1 MGRFAHFSDCHL
13 GAWRDEKLKEM
24 NLISFVKAVDCCLA
38 EKVDFIIISGDLF
51 DTTLP
56 DLAVVQRAVE
66 KIREAKDKGITIY
79 LTYGSHDFAPNSISI
94 VDVLNTAGLFKKAVE
109 AEVTDE
115 KIKLKFLVDHRT
127 GAKIAGLSGRRLG
140 LEKKYFEMLDSK
152 NLESEE
158 GFKIFVFHNAIIELR
173 TPTASY
179 SEGVP
184 ISSFPKG
191 FDYYAGG
198 HVHET
203 LKHEVKEYGLV
214 TFPGCLFGS
223 SFTDLELTAKGE
235 KRGIFI
241 VDFEDKI
248 TNSRFLELKVDE
260 VFFEELNANK
270 KTASQIGNALS
281 SIAAKAD
288 VKGKIALLK
297 VNGEL
302 SGGKPADVNFTKIRQ
317 TLLDRGAIV
326 ANINHFNFSTE
337 EKLSFGQVV
346 GKSRQEIEARVFFDF
361 VSSFKL
367 DPTLDSA
374 LKTKL
379 EKALRS
385 DGGIKLA
392 TDFLNSLKL
401 EKQEGE
407 SKRDFEERIIKNAM
421 HLLGLQE
428 DSS

>member
-1 MGRFAHFSDCHL
+1 MSRFAHFGDCHL
-13 GAWRDEKLKEM
+13 GAWRDAKLKEL
-24 NLISFVKAVDCCLA
+24 NLNAFAKAVDCCLA
-38 EKVDFIIISGDLF
+38 ENVDFIIISGDLF

-56 DLAVVQRAVE
+56 DLAIVQKAVE
-66 KIREAKDKGITIY
+66 KLRDVRDKGIAIY

-94 VDVLNTAGLFKKAVE
+94 IDVLNTAGLFRKAVE
-109 AEVTDE
+109 AEVADE
-115 KIKLKFLVDHRT
+115 KIKLKFLVDPRT

-152 NLESEE
+152 SLESEE
-158 GFKIFVFHNAIIELR
+158 GFKIFVFHNAIIEMR
-173 TPTASY
+173 TPTATY

-184 ISSFPKG
+184 ISNFPKG

-203 LKHEVKEYGLV
+203 LKNEVKGYGLV

-235 KRGIFI
+235 KRGLFI

-248 TNSRFLELKVDE
+248 TNVKFLETEVGD
-260 VFFEELNANK
+260 VFFEEVNANK
-270 KTASQIGNALS
+270 RTASQISDALS
-281 SIAAKAD
+281 STAEKAD

-297 VNGEL
+297 VHGEL
-302 SGGKPADVNFTKIRQ
+302 LSGKPADINFTKIRQ

-326 ANINHFNFSTE
+326 ANINHFSLSTE
-337 EKLSFGQVV
+337 EKQSVGHVV
-346 GKSRQEIEARVFFDF
+346 GKSRQEIEAKVFFDS

-367 DPTLDSA
+367 DPAIEGA
-374 LKTKL
+374 LKIKL

-385 DGGIKLA
+385 EGGIKLA
-392 TDFLNSLKL
+392 SDLLNSLKL

-407 SKRDFEERIIKNAM
+407 SKRDFEERIIKNAV
-421 HLLGLQE
+421 HLLDLQE
-428 DSS
+428 SSS

>member
-1 MGRFAHFSDCHL
+1 M
-13 GAWRDEKLKEM
+13 
-24 NLISFVKAVDCCLA
+24 
-38 EKVDFIIISGDLF
+38 
-51 DTTLP
+51 
-56 DLAVVQRAVE
+56 
-66 KIREAKDKGITIY
+66 
-79 LTYGSHDFAPNSISI
+79 
-94 VDVLNTAGLFKKAVE
+94 E

-115 KIKLKFLVDHRT
+115 KIKLKFIVDHRT
-127 GAKIAGLSGRRLG
+127 RAKIAGLSGRRLG

-198 HVHET
+198 HIHET

-248 TNSRFLELKVDE
+248 TNVRFIELKVDE

-270 KTASQIGNALS
+270 KTASQIGDALS

-297 VNGEL
+297 VDGEL

-317 TLLDRGAIV
+317 ALLDRGAIV
-326 ANINHFNFSTE
+326 ANINHFNLSTE
-337 EKLSFGQVV
+337 EKQSVGQVV

-379 EKALRS
+379 EQALRS
-385 DGGIKLA
+385 EGGIKLA

-407 SKRDFEERIIKNAM
+407 SKRDFEARIIKNAI

-428 DSS
+428 DSP